1 MYKSLTFFKHCTSH
15 TEIIYTDSE
24 RVRIRRGT
32 TRYNKLS
39 LVMMT
44 ILILWSNAE
53 VTMRPS
59 LSGDQSKQFTGW
71 SLICCACSLV
81 MVPATPTWVHNTDD
95 RCRRMKVLR
104 CVDLVAG
111 LLVHP
116 GPLVG
121 VVVLV
126 EGQRARPAPGQ
137 QHLPVVRAV
146 PAHAHGAV
154 RYNNETSRN
163 FTASGRRRSLELSP
177 Y

>member
-1 MYKSLTFFKHCTSH
+1 M
-15 TEIIYTDSE
+15 I
-24 RVRIRRGT
+24 
-32 TRYNKLS
+32 
-39 LVMMT
+39 
-44 ILILWSNAE
+44 
-53 VTMRPS
+53 
-59 LSGDQSKQFTGW
+59 
-71 SLICCACSLV
+71 
-81 MVPATPTWVHNTDD
+81 
-95 RCRRMKVLR
+95 VLR

-111 LLVHP
+111 LLVDP

-163 FTASGRRRSLELSP
+163 FTVSGEGLLIESI